1 MNSTW
6 ALAGLAS
13 GLAVAA
19 LGWQRLR
26 ERRTI
31 LKRLQLPIA
40 LPAQEAEDGSTS
52 DARPFVRRR
61 RWVALLA
68 GIVTAVLII
77 VFLPWHPIFGV
88 LFGCIA
94 GLLCK
99 LLDQQRV
106 ARKRARIEWQ
116 LANAIDVMIGS
127 LRAGTSLPAAIE
139 NALVESRAPLR
150 NELEEVLGRLRL
162 GDSPRHVFDG
172 MMRRVPLESFRLL
185 AVTMA
190 THWDA
195 GGNLT
200 PTLATVG
207 RSIRDR
213 IEVSRRIRSM
223 TMQSRASI
231 ISMLGAT
238 YFIALVI
245 WRNDPERMAAFLDTA
260 VGRYLVVTAIV
271 LQVVGIIWSAAIGK
285 VKY

>member
-1 MNSTW
+1 MNNTL

-13 GLAVAA
+13 GVAIAA
-19 LGWQRLR
+19 LGWQRLY

-31 LKRLQLPIA
+31 LKRLQLPVA
-40 LPAQEAEDGSTS
+40 QPAQETADNVAV
-52 DARPFVRRR
+52 DVRPFAPRR
-61 RWVALLA
+61 RWLAILA
-68 GIVTAVLII
+68 GLVTTVLII
-77 VFLPWHPIFGV
+77 TLLPWHPVFGV
-88 LFGCIA
+88 LFGCIV
-94 GLLCK
+94 GLLVN
-99 LLDQQRV
+99 LLDLQRV

-116 LANAIDVMIGS
+116 LANSIDVMIGS

-139 NALVESRAPLR
+139 NALAETRAPLR
-150 NELEEVLGRLRL
+150 QELEEVLGRLRL
-162 GDSPRHVFDG
+162 GDSPRNVFDG

-231 ISMLGAT
+231 LSMLGAT

-245 WRNDPERMAAFLDTA
+245 WRNDPERMSAFLNTA
-260 VGRYLVVTAIV
+260 VGRYLVVAAIV
-271 LQVVGIIWSAAIGK
+271 LQVIGIIWSAAIGK

>member
-1 MNSTW
+1 MNSTL

-13 GLAVAA
+13 GVAVAA
-19 LGWQRLR
+19 LGWQRVR
-26 ERRTI
+26 DRRTI
-31 LKRLQLPIA
+31 LQRLQLPAA
-40 LPAQEAEDGSTS
+40 LPAQVADDVTS
-52 DARPFVRRR
+52 IEARPFVRHR
-61 RWVALLA
+61 RWISLLA
-68 GIVTAVLII
+68 GVATAALVIGL
-77 VFLPWHPIFGV
+77 LPWHPVFGV
-88 LFGCIA
+88 LFGCIVA
-94 GLLCK
+94 LLCN
-99 LLDQQRV
+99 LLDQQRM

-127 LRAGTSLPAAIE
+127 LRAGASLPNAIE
-139 NALVESRAPLR
+139 NALSESRPPMR
-150 NELEEVLGRLRL
+150 TELEEVLGRLRL
-162 GDSPRHVFDG
+162 GDSPRNVFDG

-231 ISMLGAT
+231 LSMLGAT

-245 WRNDPERMAAFLDTA
+245 WRNDPERMAAFLATSI
-260 VGRYLVVTAIV
+260 GRYLVVTAIV
-271 LQVVGIIWSAAIGK
+271 LQVVGIVWSAAIGK